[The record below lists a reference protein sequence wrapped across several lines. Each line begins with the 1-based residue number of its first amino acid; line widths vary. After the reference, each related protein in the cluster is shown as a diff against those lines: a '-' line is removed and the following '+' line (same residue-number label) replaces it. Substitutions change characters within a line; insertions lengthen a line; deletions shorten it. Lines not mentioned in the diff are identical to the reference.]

1 MKDLTTTRRGA
12 LTAAGMT
19 LAAASVGNHPA
30 AADDGGK
37 RDTGDPYERFE
48 IGEQRG
54 IESLQRVRTPR
65 PEPGHG
71 EVLVRTRAAA
81 LNHRDLMI
89 MEGRYGQPKARDRVL
104 AGDGA
109 GEVVAVGPG
118 VSGVTLGTR
127 VTAPHFIGWT
137 DGEYD
142 PSVFAGDMGNA
153 RDGWLAEYVLLPE
166 AALVEIPQALDYAD
180 AAALGAAGITA
191 WHVLETLGHIK
202 AGDLVL
208 TLGTGG
214 VSILALQIARMN
226 GARVAITSSSDAK
239 LELARSLG
247 AEITVNYRST
257 PDWGRGVLEA
267 NGGRGADIVVETVGF
282 TTLPMSLQTCA
293 PNARVGL
300 LGALGGR
307 PEEPLDLFSL
317 IPGNIVL
324 KGITSGSRRM
334 LSDLLTACAV
344 NGVKPHID
352 RRFAFAETP
361 AALAYLKSGGHVG
374 KIVIEVGA

>member
-1 MKDLTTTRRGA
+1 MKDFTTTRRGA
-12 LTAAGMT
+12 LNAAGMT
-19 LAAASVGNHPA
+19 LAAASLSGRA
-30 AADDGGK
+30 AAAAGEEK
-37 RDTGDPYERFE
+37 RAGDPFERFE

-54 IESLQRVRTPR
+54 LDSLQRVRRPR

-71 EVLVRTRAAA
+71 EVLVRTCAAA
-81 LNHRDLMI
+81 LNHRDLMV
-89 MEGRYGQPKARDRVL
+89 MEGRYGQPKARDLVL

-118 VSGVTLGTR
+118 VSAVMLGTR
-127 VTAPHFIGWT
+127 VTAPHFTGWT

-142 PSVFAGDMGNA
+142 PGVFAGDMGNA
-153 RDGWLAEYVLLPE
+153 RDGWLAEYVLLP
-166 AALVEIPQALDYAD
+166 AVALVEIPDALDYVD

-191 WHVLETLGHIK
+191 WHVLVPLGNIK

-214 VSILALQIARMN
+214 VSILALQIARMS
-226 GARVAITSSSDAK
+226 GARVAITSSSDEK

-257 PDWGRGVLEA
+257 PDWGRGVRDA
-267 NGGRGADIVVETVGF
+267 NGGRGADIVVETVGL

-307 PEEPLDLFSL
+307 PEEPTDLFSL
-317 IPGNIVL
+317 ITGNIVL

-334 LSDLLTACAV
+334 LSDLLTACAA

-374 KIVIEVGA
+374 KVVIEVGA